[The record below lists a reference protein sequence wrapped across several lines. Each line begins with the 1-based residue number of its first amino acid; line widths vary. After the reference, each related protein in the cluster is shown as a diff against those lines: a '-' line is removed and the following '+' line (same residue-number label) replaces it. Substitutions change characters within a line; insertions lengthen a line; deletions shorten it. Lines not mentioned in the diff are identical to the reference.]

1 MPILTAGSDYPYAP
15 QLLKHDGSDFLA
27 MVYVKDYHPPYSKSY
42 KESTLLASGATA
54 RTWIGDPQLVID
66 SFTVEAWGAG
76 AYQELMNASN
86 DPETNGILT
95 LSVPALGGTGGEQYS
110 IICEIPPMD
119 KLYPRREGG
128 VQVFTAGVEN
138 IEVLGEGSL

>member
-1 MPILTAGSDYPYAP
+1 MPILTAGSDYPTLP
-15 QLLKHDGSDFLA
+15 QLLKHDGSDFAA
-27 MVYVKDYHPPYSKSY
+27 MVYVRDYHPPYDRSY
-42 KESTLLASGATA
+42 RESILVGSGATA
-54 RTWIGDPQLVID
+54 RAYIGDPQTFID

-76 AYQELMNASN
+76 AYQELMNAAN
-86 DPETNGILT
+86 DPTTNGVLT
-95 LSVPALGGTGGEQYS
+95 LSVPGLGALPGQQFS

-128 VQVFTAGVEN
+128 VQVFTAGIEN

>member
-27 MVYVKDYHPPYSKSY
+27 MVYVRDYHPPYSKSY

-54 RTWIGDPQLVID
+54 RTWIGDPQRVID

-95 LSVPALGGTGGEQYS
+95 LNVPGLGGTGGSNSQS
-110 IICEIPPMD
+110 SVRF
-119 KLYPRREGG
+119 PRWISSTPAVR
-128 VQVFTAGVEN
+128 VACR
-138 IEVLGEGSL
+138 SLQQGLRTSRL